1 VHATTRVKILKPR
14 RITAAIAL
22 NLKIDRRGARNFRI
36 DPFAKLCVIDL
47 LQRRT
52 PKFYSRLGSTSKG
65 MQPFVQG
72 VLMGLGVSVPIG
84 PVNVLIM
91 SYALRSYTKALC
103 LGLGAMSADML
114 YLALSAFGISQ
125 LAKIPIVFA
134 CISVF
139 GACFLL
145 YTAYAIW
152 HGATRSVQPV
162 SVGACSGVALYG
174 KGFLINLLNPY
185 VIMFW
190 LSVSA
195 GTARADFALA
205 LAGLVSGILAWITLF
220 PLAIY
225 LARSKLP
232 NIAVRAFAYI
242 SAFILVFFA
251 LKLLYAIIFGKI

>member
-1 VHATTRVKILKPR
+1 
-14 RITAAIAL
+14 
-22 NLKIDRRGARNFRI
+22 
-36 DPFAKLCVIDL
+36 
-47 LQRRT
+47 
-52 PKFYSRLGSTSKG
+52 
-65 MQPFVQG
+65 MQSFIQG

-139 GACFLL
+139 GAAFLL
-145 YTAYAIW
+145 YIALGIYREAK
-152 HGATRSVQPV
+152 RSVQLQ
-162 SVGACSGVALYG
+162 SVERGSHVAVFG
-174 KGFLINLLNPY
+174 KGFLLNIFNPY

-195 GTARADFALA
+195 SIGRERFGLA
-205 LAGLVSGILAWITLF
+205 LAGLICGVLSWITLF
-220 PLAIY
+220 ALAVYKSRAKISDR
-225 LARSKLP
+225 A
-232 NIAVRAFAYI
+232 ARAFAYT
-242 SAFILVFFA
+242 SALILLFFA
-251 LKLLYAIIFGKI
+251 LKLIYAVIVGEILN

>member
-1 VHATTRVKILKPR
+1 
-14 RITAAIAL
+14 
-22 NLKIDRRGARNFRI
+22 
-36 DPFAKLCVIDL
+36 
-47 LQRRT
+47 
-52 PKFYSRLGSTSKG
+52 
-65 MQPFVQG
+65 MQSFIQG

-139 GACFLL
+139 GAAFLL
-145 YTAYAIW
+145 YIALGIYRDAK
-152 HGATRSVQPV
+152 RSVHLQ
-162 SVGACSGVALYG
+162 SVERGSHVAVFG
-174 KGFLINLLNPY
+174 KGFLLNIFNPY

-195 GTARADFALA
+195 SIGRERFGLA
-205 LAGLVSGILAWITLF
+205 LAGLVCGILSWITLF
-220 PLAIY
+220 ALAVYKSRAKISDR
-225 LARSKLP
+225 A
-232 NIAVRAFAYI
+232 ARAFAYI
-242 SAFILVFFA
+242 SALILLFFA
-251 LKLLYAIIFGKI
+251 LKLIYAVIVGEILN

>member
-1 VHATTRVKILKPR
+1 
-14 RITAAIAL
+14 
-22 NLKIDRRGARNFRI
+22 
-36 DPFAKLCVIDL
+36 
-47 LQRRT
+47 
-52 PKFYSRLGSTSKG
+52 

-84 PVNVLIM
+84 PVNALIM

-139 GACFLL
+139 GAAFLL
-145 YTAYAIW
+145 YIALGIYRDAK
-152 HGATRSVQPV
+152 RSVHLQ
-162 SVGACSGVALYG
+162 SAELGSHVAVFG
-174 KGFLINLLNPY
+174 KGFLLNIFNPY

-195 GTARADFALA
+195 SIGRERFGLA
-205 LAGLVSGILAWITLF
+205 LAGLVCGILSWITLF
-220 PLAIY
+220 ALAVYKSRAKISDR
-225 LARSKLP
+225 A
-232 NIAVRAFAYI
+232 ARAFAYI
-242 SAFILVFFA
+242 SALILLFFA
-251 LKLLYAIIFGKI
+251 LKLIYAVIVGEILN

>member
-1 VHATTRVKILKPR
+1 
-14 RITAAIAL
+14 
-22 NLKIDRRGARNFRI
+22 
-36 DPFAKLCVIDL
+36 
-47 LQRRT
+47 
-52 PKFYSRLGSTSKG
+52 
-65 MQPFVQG
+65 MQSFIQG
-72 VLMGLGVSVPIG
+72 ILMGLGVSVPIG

-139 GACFLL
+139 GAAFLL
-145 YTAYAIW
+145 YIALGIYRQAK
-152 HGATRSVQPV
+152 RSVQIQ
-162 SVGACSGVALYG
+162 SVERGSHVAVFG
-174 KGFLINLLNPY
+174 KGFLLNIFNPY

-195 GTARADFALA
+195 SIGRERFALA

-232 NIAVRAFAYI
+232 NIVVRAFAYI

-251 LKLLYAIIFGKI
+251 LKLLYAIIFAKI

>member
-1 VHATTRVKILKPR
+1 
-14 RITAAIAL
+14 
-22 NLKIDRRGARNFRI
+22 
-36 DPFAKLCVIDL
+36 
-47 LQRRT
+47 
-52 PKFYSRLGSTSKG
+52 

-139 GACFLL
+139 GAAFLL
-145 YTAYAIW
+145 YIALGIYRQAK
-152 HGATRSVQPV
+152 RSVQLQ
-162 SVGACSGVALYG
+162 SVELGSHVAVFG
-174 KGFLINLLNPY
+174 KGFLLNIFNPY

-195 GTARADFALA
+195 SIGRERFGLA
-205 LAGLVSGILAWITLF
+205 LAGLVCGILGWITLF
-220 PLAIY
+220 ALAVYKSRAKISDR
-225 LARSKLP
+225 A
-232 NIAVRAFAYI
+232 ARAFAYI
-242 SAFILVFFA
+242 SALILLFFA
-251 LKLLYAIIFGKI
+251 LKLIYAVIFGEILN

>member
-1 VHATTRVKILKPR
+1 
-14 RITAAIAL
+14 
-22 NLKIDRRGARNFRI
+22 
-36 DPFAKLCVIDL
+36 
-47 LQRRT
+47 
-52 PKFYSRLGSTSKG
+52 

-72 VLMGLGVSVPIG
+72 ILMGLGVSVPIG

-139 GACFLL
+139 GAAFLL
-145 YTAYAIW
+145 YIALGIYRDTK
-152 HGATRSVQPV
+152 RSVRLQ
-162 SVGACSGVALYG
+162 SVERGSHVAVFG
-174 KGFLINLLNPY
+174 KGFLLNIFNPY

-195 GTARADFALA
+195 SIGRERFGLA
-205 LAGLVSGILAWITLF
+205 LAGLVCGILSWITLF
-220 PLAIY
+220 ALAVYKSRAKISDR
-225 LARSKLP
+225 A
-232 NIAVRAFAYI
+232 ARAFAYI
-242 SAFILVFFA
+242 SALILLFFA
-251 LKLLYAIIFGKI
+251 LKLIYAVIVGEILN

>member
-1 VHATTRVKILKPR
+1 
-14 RITAAIAL
+14 
-22 NLKIDRRGARNFRI
+22 
-36 DPFAKLCVIDL
+36 
-47 LQRRT
+47 
-52 PKFYSRLGSTSKG
+52 

-125 LAKIPIVFA
+125 LAKIPIVFT

-139 GACFLL
+139 GAAFLL
-145 YTAYAIW
+145 YIALGIYRQAK
-152 HGATRSVQPV
+152 RSVQIQ
-162 SVGACSGVALYG
+162 SVELGSHVAVFG
-174 KGFLINLLNPY
+174 KGFLLNIFNPY

-195 GTARADFALA
+195 SIGRERFGLA
-205 LAGLVSGILAWITLF
+205 LAGLVCGILSWITLF
-220 PLAIY
+220 ALAVYKSRAKISDR
-225 LARSKLP
+225 A
-232 NIAVRAFAYI
+232 ARAFAYI
-242 SAFILVFFA
+242 SALILLFFA
-251 LKLLYAIIFGKI
+251 LKLIYAVIFGEILN

>member
-1 VHATTRVKILKPR
+1 
-14 RITAAIAL
+14 
-22 NLKIDRRGARNFRI
+22 
-36 DPFAKLCVIDL
+36 
-47 LQRRT
+47 
-52 PKFYSRLGSTSKG
+52 
-65 MQPFVQG
+65 
-72 VLMGLGVSVPIG
+72 MGLGVSVPIG

-134 CISVF
+134 CISIF

-145 YTAYAIW
+145 YTAHATW
-152 HGATRSVQPV
+152 HGATRSVQPA
-162 SVGACSGVALYG
+162 SVEACSGVALYG

-195 GTARADFALA
+195 SIGREHFGLA
-205 LAGLVSGILAWITLF
+205 LAGLVCGILGWIALF
-220 PLAIY
+220 ALAVYKSRAKISDR
-225 LARSKLP
+225 A
-232 NIAVRAFAYI
+232 ARAFAYI

-251 LKLLYAIIFGKI
+251 LKLLYAIIFAKI